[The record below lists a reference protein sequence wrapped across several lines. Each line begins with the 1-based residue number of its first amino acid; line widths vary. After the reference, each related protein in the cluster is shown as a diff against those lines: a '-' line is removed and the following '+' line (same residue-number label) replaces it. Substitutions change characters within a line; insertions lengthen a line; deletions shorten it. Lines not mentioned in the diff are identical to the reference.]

1 MQLNKTPIND
11 LLVAVPE
18 PFADERGWF
27 ARIFDNELFEKAGIP
42 VEWRQVNHSF
52 TKSKG
57 TIRGMHFQ
65 YAPYE
70 EIKMVKCIRGKVWDV
85 AIDLRRDSPT
95 YLKHF
100 AAILSPGNNHMMVIP
115 KGFAH
120 GFQTLEDDS
129 ALIYFHSER
138 YTPGNEGGLRYDDP
152 ALAIEWP
159 LPVTV
164 ISDRDKNHPLLPIE
178 K

>member
-1 MQLNKTPIND
+1 MQLNKTSIKD

-27 ARIFDNELFEKAGIP
+27 ARIFDNDLFDKAGIP

-52 TKSKG
+52 TKTKG

-65 YAPYE
+65 RAPYE
-70 EIKMVKCIRGKVWDV
+70 EVKMVKCISGKVWDV
-85 AIDLRRDSPT
+85 AIDIRRDSPT

-100 AAILSPGNNHMMVIP
+100 AAILSPENSHMMVIP

-129 ALIYFHSER
+129 ALIYFHSEK

-164 ISDRDKNHPLLPIE
+164 ISDRDKNHPLLSIE